1 MTRDAPVVV
10 VRGGDGDADADAVA
24 DAVAAAGGVVR
35 RDARGE
41 AGRDAYDR
49 SGGADP
55 SDPAERANADADADA
70 LFAVGEDALLSLAAV
85 DVSTPILPVDCA
97 VGHRSVPADRVGEAV
112 RRLRSAE
119 TRVVSHPALS
129 VAVDGEAAGTALAD
143 VTLMTDAPARI
154 SEYAISTPRERVD
167 SFRADG
173 VVVAT
178 PLGSTGYARAAG
190 GPTLAPDT
198 GVVAVP
204 IAPYTTLPDSWVFR
218 LPVALSVERDEASVS
233 LIVDAEERRPVPPHA
248 PVELAVNGHLPF
260 LRLDD
265 S

>member
-10 VRGGDGDADADAVA
+10 VRGGGGDADGVA
-24 DAVAAAGGVVR
+24 DAVSAAGGVVR
-35 RDARGE
+35 RDMRGGTERGAR
-41 AGRDAYDR
+41 DR
-49 SGGADP
+49 IGS
-55 SDPAERANADADADA
+55 AERADRVERTDADA
-70 LFAVGEDALLSLAAV
+70 LFAVGEDALLSLAAE
-85 DVSTPILPVDCA
+85 DVSTPILPVDCT
-97 VGHRSVPADRVGEAV
+97 VGHRSVPPERVGDAV
-112 RRLRSAE
+112 RRLRSGE
-119 TRVVSHPALS
+119 GRVVSHPALS
-129 VAVDGEAAGTALAD
+129 VAVAGEPAGTALAD

-154 SEYAISTPRERVD
+154 SEYAISTPEERVG

-218 LPVALSVERDEASVS
+218 LPVVLSVERDEASVS
-233 LIVDAEERRPVPPHA
+233 LIVDAEERRSVPPHA

-260 LRLDD
+260 LRFGSD

>member
-10 VRGGDGDADADAVA
+10 VRGGNGDADAGAVA
-24 DAVAAAGGVVR
+24 DAVAAAGGIVR
-35 RDARGE
+35 HDVRGE
-41 AGRDAYDR
+41 TGRGARDR
-49 SGGADP
+49 TGS
-55 SDPAERANADADADA
+55 ERGDRVERADADA
-70 LFAVGEDALLSLAAV
+70 LFAVGEDALLSLAAE
-85 DVSTPILPVDCA
+85 DVSTPILPVDCT
-97 VGHRSVPADRVGEAV
+97 VDHRSVSPESVGDAV
-112 RRLRSAE
+112 RRLRSDE
-119 TRVVSHPALS
+119 GRVISHPSLS
-129 VAVDGEAAGTALAD
+129 VAVDGEPAGTALAD

-154 SEYAISTPRERVD
+154 SEYAISTPEERVD

-190 GPTLAPDT
+190 GPILAPDT

-218 LPVALSVERDEASVS
+218 LPVVLSVERDEASVS
-233 LIVDAEERRPVPPHA
+233 LIVDTEERRPVPPHA

-260 LRLDD
+260 LRLESD